1 MTICMTGYK
10 VLDGLLFDRTE
21 KIVWQRKM
29 KLKIQGFSMDG
40 APYLRQFD
48 LNVYKGYKEGFG
60 RYVQGEGYK
69 GSEYVPT
76 YEDKDG
82 DWKLVGDVPWDMFI
96 SSCKKL
102 RIMKGLEARGM
113 GLFMRIQ
120 FYLAHHCVQIE
131 GDIICPLSFICAI

>member
-1 MTICMTGYK
+1 MTENCTFELTSNSSTLKKNDHPTPKKNCLAKKNEAENSGVYVK
-10 VLDGLLFDRTE
+10 VG
-21 KIVWQRKM
+21 
-29 KLKIQGFSMDG
+29 MDG

-82 DWKLVGDVPWDMFI
+82 DRKLVGDVPWDMFI

-113 GLFMRIQ
+113 G
-120 FYLAHHCVQIE
+120 
-131 GDIICPLSFICAI
+131 